1 MMFFTGLRY
10 LLAWF
15 VFKSGPLG
23 YWYKAAFTGAFISYA
38 IVVKKSLGVP
48 SNTAWFTRALAD
60 ENFQYFALCLFWLI
74 SKPVGI
80 ALIPYWTFSTFHVAT
95 FIRTTVI
102 PKFFPPTPGVN
113 GAPSQPSPIAKTIQS
128 FVKKYYDPSM
138 KLVAYVEL
146 AIFARVLFG
155 LFLWRNSL
163 LMPIIYALFLRAR
176 YFQSPFTRQ
185 AFASL
190 DAVILQGIQHPSV
203 SGSVPQL
210 KSYYEIFKG
219 YLGRAMGTVLVP
231 GEQPAR
237 AAPAAAAPTTGAAQ

>member
-1 MMFFTGLRY
+1 MFFTGLRY
-10 LLAWF
+10 LLAWV
-15 VFKSGPLG
+15 VFKSGGLG
-23 YWYKAAFTGAFISYA
+23 YWYKAAFLGAFISYA

-48 SNTAWFTRALAD
+48 SSATWFTRALAD
-60 ENFQYFALCLFWLI
+60 ENFQYFGLCLFWLI

-80 ALIPYWTFSTFHVAT
+80 ALIPYWTFSAFHVAT

-146 AIFARVLFG
+146 VIFARVLFG
-155 LFLWRNSL
+155 LILWRNSL
-163 LMPIIYALFLRAR
+163 LMPIVYALFLRSR

-190 DAVILQGIQHPSV
+190 DAAILQGLQHPQAAAF
-203 SGSVPQL
+203 PQV
-210 KSYYEIFKG
+210 KTYYEMFKG

-231 GEQPAR
+231 SEQPPK
-237 AAPAAAAPTTGAAQ
+237 AATASGPAH